1 VEARSDL
8 PGSSSNVMPE
18 PTKKKAPV
26 QRRSMPAASVA
37 GAEARSDL
45 PGSSSI
51 MPEPPKKEPVEGR
64 AMTAPVQRR
73 SKRTGSVA
81 GAAARREPGRVAGDR
96 PKKRGKAGPSS
107 TDLPDSTSSPRPEVP
122 SPAAVLEASKQSGG
136 QKVADLKP
144 PAFAGGGPARSEAQS
159 KGPEERSAM
168 RNVALDLGA
177 RKICLSEAKG
187 GKIVHRATV
196 RSVGELLPLLG
207 PDTEP
212 ARVAIE
218 ACREAWAVHAKLT
231 EWGKSVCLV
240 DTTRSRQIGIGQ
252 HGRKTDRLDADH
264 LALALEQERLPAAHL
279 LSPARQELRHYLGVR
294 RMLVEARAQA
304 ITTVRGIVRA
314 QGERLPSCGVDAF
327 AATVRQ
333 TSLSEAT
340 RMLIGPALVVVETL
354 DAQLVVV
361 EQKLEPLCAR
371 EPVIERLCTHPG
383 VSLIVAAAFVSVIDE
398 ARRFN
403 NAHQV
408 ESYLGLVPSEDTT
421 GGRQRLGRITKA
433 GNPYLRA
440 LLVQAAW
447 SVLRQRNP
455 NDPLKQWGEA
465 IAARRGKR
473 IAVVAVARRMAG
485 VLWAMWRRN
494 TVYDAERLGRAGAR
508 GLEAQAQSAATRAQA
523 MGLAAKKLRLRRA
536 RIAANE
542 RRAPAS
548 I

>member
-1 VEARSDL
+1 
-8 PGSSSNVMPE
+8 MPE
-18 PTKKKAPV
+18 GTKKKVPVKRRASSAPV
-26 QRRSMPAASVA
+26 KGRS
-37 GAEARSDL
+37 
-45 PGSSSI
+45 
-51 MPEPPKKEPVEGR
+51 
-64 AMTAPVQRR
+64 APMA
-73 SKRTGSVA
+73 VA
-81 GAAARREPGRVAGDR
+81 GAAARRKPGRVEGDR
-96 PKKRGKAGPSS
+96 LNKRGKAGPSS
-107 TDLPDSTSSPRPEVP
+107 TDLPGSTSSPRPEV
-122 SPAAVLEASKQSGG
+122 SPPTAAVAAPKQIGG

-144 PAFAGGGPARSEAQS
+144 PAFAGGGPTRSEAQS

-168 RNVALDLGA
+168 RSVALDLGV

-196 RSVGELLPLLG
+196 RSLGELRPLLG
-207 PDTEP
+207 PDTGP

-231 EWGKSVCLV
+231 EWGKCACLV

-279 LSPARQELRHYLGVR
+279 LSPARQEMRHHLGVR
-294 RMLVEARAQA
+294 RMLVESRAQA
-304 ITTVRGIVRA
+304 VTTIRGIVRA
-314 QGERLPSCGVDAF
+314 QGERLPSCGVDTF
-327 AATVRQ
+327 AATARQ
-333 TSLSEAT
+333 TPLSEAT
-340 RMLIGPALVVVETL
+340 RMLIGSALVVIETL

-361 EQKLEPLCAR
+361 ERKLEQLCAR
-371 EPVIERLCTHPG
+371 EPVVEQLCTAPG
-383 VSLIVAAAFVSVIDE
+383 VSLIVASAFVSVIDE

-447 SVLRQRNP
+447 HVLRQRNP
-455 NDPLKQWGEA
+455 NDPLKQWGDA
-465 IAARRGKR
+465 VAARRGKR
-473 IAVVAVARRMAG
+473 VAVVAVARRLAG
-485 VLWAMWRRN
+485 VLWAMWRKD

-523 MGLAAKKLRLRRA
+523 MSMAAKKLRLRRA
-536 RIAANE
+536 RIAAKE